1 MKLSKHILILYTVL
15 LIVGCAGLS
24 EALNNNELIS
34 RIAIKDTVIVA
45 LDKSSNQKDA
55 AVKVTSAANQVID
68 LLEGSGGISKKLII
82 DTFRKSLGS
91 DLSLGMR
98 IVVDDL
104 ILILDEIYKPELP
117 TTDLPEQYKED
128 LRKVM
133 EYVKEGARLYL

>member
-1 MKLSKHILILYTVL
+1 MKLSKLLMVAILST
-15 LIVGCAGLS
+15 LIGCAGLS

-55 AVKVTSAANQVID
+55 AVKVTSAANKVID

-82 DTFRKSLGS
+82 DTFRKNLGS

-117 TTDLPEQYKED
+117 TTDLPEQYKAD
-128 LRKVM
+128 SRKVM
-133 EYVKEGARLYL
+133 EYLKEGARLYL